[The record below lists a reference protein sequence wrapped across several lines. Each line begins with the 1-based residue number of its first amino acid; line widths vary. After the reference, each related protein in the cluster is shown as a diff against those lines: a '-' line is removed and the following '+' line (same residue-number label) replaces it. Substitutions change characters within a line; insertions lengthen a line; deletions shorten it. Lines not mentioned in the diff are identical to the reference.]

1 MSSELMTLHIGDRI
15 LEVNGEPVAEQPL
28 EQVENLLRF
37 SNTVLQVNNF
47 LVLKSRLQLLKWVS

>member
-37 SNTVLQVNNF
+37 SNTVLQV
-47 LVLKSRLQLLKWVS
+47 KD